1 MTTHPPIL
9 VTGASGKTGSKVVS
23 ALAAR
28 GAVVRV
34 LIRREDAAP
43 ALRKLGAAEIA
54 MGNFY
59 DDDSLKMA
67 LAGCQ
72 VVIHICPPMN
82 PDETDIAKRVTDHCL
97 AAGVGRLILYSVLH
111 PLMEDVPHHDHKLHA
126 ERYLVNSGQT
136 YTILQP
142 SRYMQHLVPIWNTVL
157 ETGIHAMPF
166 SATTKF
172 SVADLNDLAEA
183 TAAVAIEEGHASAT
197 YQLAG
202 PEQLSQT
209 DMAEILS
216 NLIGKTITA
225 RAKSLEQFEA
235 DARSGGMPEERL
247 QTMLKMNAHYDT
259 HGLAGNP
266 NVLKWIL
273 GREPT
278 HFREFVTRDLLTN

>member
-1 MTTHPPIL
+1 LTTHPPIL
-9 VTGASGKTGSKVVS
+9 VTGASGKTGSKVVE
-23 ALAAR
+23 ALSAR
-28 GAVVRV
+28 GAVVRAF
-34 LIRREDAAP
+34 IRREDAAR
-43 ALRKLGAAEIA
+43 AVRKLGAAETA
-54 MGNFY
+54 LGDLY
-59 DDDSLKMA
+59 DDDSLKRA
-67 LAGCQ
+67 LAGCRG
-72 VVIHICPPMN
+72 VIHICPPMN
-82 PDETDIAKRVTDHCL
+82 PDETNIAKRITDHCL

-126 ERYLVNSGQT
+126 ERYLVNSGQN

-166 SATTKF
+166 STTMRF

-183 TAAVAIEEGHASAT
+183 TAAVAIEEGHESAT

-235 DARSGGMPEERL
+235 DARLGGMPEERL

-259 HGLAGNP
+259 HGLVGNP

>member
-1 MTTHPPIL
+1 MR
-9 VTGASGKTGSKVVS
+9 AF
-23 ALAAR
+23 
-28 GAVVRV
+28 
-34 LIRREDAAP
+34 IRREDAAP
-43 ALRKLGAAEIA
+43 ALIKLGASETVL
-54 MGNFY
+54 GDLY
-59 DDDSLKMA
+59 DDESLKTA

-72 VVIHICPPMN
+72 GVIHICPPMN
-82 PDETDIAKRVTDHCL
+82 PDETSIAKRITDYCF

-126 ERYLVNSGQT
+126 ERYLVNSGQN

-142 SRYMQHLVPIWNTVL
+142 SRYMQHLVPIWNTVM

-166 SATTKF
+166 SATMKF
-172 SVADLNDLAEA
+172 SVADLHDLAEA
-183 TAAVAIEEGHASAT
+183 TAAVAIEEGHANAT

-216 NLIGKTITA
+216 KLTGKAITA
-225 RAKSLEQFEA
+225 RAKSLEQFKA

-247 QTMLKMNAHYDT
+247 QTMLKMNVHYDS
-259 HGLAGNP
+259 HGLVGNP
-266 NVLKWIL
+266 NVLRWIL

-278 HFREFVTRDLLTN
+278 HFQEFVTRDLLTK

>member
-1 MTTHPPIL
+1 MR
-9 VTGASGKTGSKVVS
+9 A
-23 ALAAR
+23 
-28 GAVVRV
+28 

-43 ALRKLGAAEIA
+43 ALIKLGASETVL
-54 MGNFY
+54 GDLY
-59 DDDSLKMA
+59 DDESLKTA
-67 LAGCQ
+67 LAGCRS
-72 VVIHICPPMN
+72 VIHICPPMN
-82 PDETDIAKRVTDHCL
+82 PDETSIAKSITDYCL

-126 ERYLVNSGQT
+126 ERYLVNSGQN

-166 SATTKF
+166 SAKMKF
-172 SVADLNDLAEA
+172 SVADLHDLAEA
-183 TAAVAIEEGHASAT
+183 TAAVAIEEGHDNAT

-216 NLIGKTITA
+216 NLTGKDITA

-235 DARSGGMPEERL
+235 DARSGGMPEARL
-247 QTMLKMNAHYDT
+247 QTMLKMNAHYDS
-259 HGLAGNP
+259 HGLVGNP
-266 NVLKWIL
+266 NVLRWIL

-278 HFREFVTRDLLTN
+278 HFREFVTRDLLSN

>member
-1 MTTHPPIL
+1 MR
-9 VTGASGKTGSKVVS
+9 AF
-23 ALAAR
+23 
-28 GAVVRV
+28 
-34 LIRREDAAP
+34 IRREDAAP
-43 ALRKLGAAEIA
+43 ALIKLGVSETVL
-54 MGNFY
+54 GDLY
-59 DDDSLKMA
+59 DDESLKTA
-67 LAGCQ
+67 LAGCRS
-72 VVIHICPPMN
+72 VIHICPPMN
-82 PDETDIAKRVTDHCL
+82 PDETSIAKSITDHCL
-97 AAGVGRLILYSVLH
+97 AAGVERLILYSVLH

-126 ERYLVNSGQT
+126 ERYLVNSGQN

-166 SATTKF
+166 SAKMKF

-183 TAAVAIEEGHASAT
+183 TAAVAIEEGHDNAT

-216 NLIGKTITA
+216 SLTGKDITA

-235 DARSGGMPEERL
+235 DARSGGMPEARL
-247 QTMLKMNAHYDT
+247 QTMLKMNAHYDS
-259 HGLAGNP
+259 HGLVGNP
-266 NVLKWIL
+266 NVLRWIL